1 MIESLDE
8 NIKVHH
14 KLLADLSDETIEK
27 ITQGLAG
34 KKLKLHS
41 LSDCLN
47 FLERKYFPLPNSMTD
62 EQFEQII
69 KYDTR
74 KGQTLYIDA
83 INEGVDQKEE
93 VLEKIEKEDQTY
105 FQPLRIEPLELFHKH
120 IGSDEKRNVSKG

>member
-1 MIESLDE
+1 
-8 NIKVHH
+8 
-14 KLLADLSDETIEK
+14 
-27 ITQGLAG
+27 
-34 KKLKLHS
+34 
-41 LSDCLN
+41 
-47 FLERKYFPLPNSMTD
+47 MTD

-74 KGQTLYIDA
+74 KGQTLYIDV

-93 VLEKIEKEDQTY
+93 VLEKIEKEDQTF